1 MALGMN
7 TTPTRPIRSP
17 ARRLARGSIVINTAI
32 ALSLIVITLV
42 GAELGYQFYLKRE
55 LQKTADLAALAGA
68 QKLGQS
74 GGTSACGSAELA
86 ARANAV
92 KNFAGIV
99 LTEAIC
105 GHWDPTK
112 VTPVSTDCFAGTDD
126 HFSPLAP
133 PENAFRVRIKP
144 PSSTLLPFFTG
155 NRTICVQAVA
165 AQRQPLASLTIRST
179 LLTVDP
185 TQVSLLNSVFGGL
198 LGGSLSLDIAGWR
211 GLVNTNIK
219 LLSFLDQLGIDLG
232 IGAGKYD
239 QVLGTDVSVGVLI
252 QAMINAL
259 QKSGATATA
268 AIQALGLIQA
278 AAEISPT
285 VVKLGDLLDVQTGS
299 DAAGL
304 NLDLQLFQ
312 LLQGVVQVANGKNA
326 LVASV
331 PLTIPGVLSV
341 TANIQVIE
349 PPQISAVGDPR
360 LAKLDPTGPNQIY
373 VRTAQIRTLIS
384 VELPALN
391 GVTSLLNAVTTL
403 VSPVTTLL
411 NNLLSFKLN
420 LLSDVLGCVI
430 ACTEDVTD
438 VDILPAPI
446 RLDINLDA
454 GGGESR
460 VNNFSCPADAKT
472 LSVQTSTAA
481 AQLRIG
487 KMGTSTAD
495 AKSKVFASNA
505 PPAVAPV
512 PVIDI
517 GLLKCTRLLL
527 GLIPVECDEA
537 HRKAFYGGGLGLKA
551 DVPVAKSGASQTFV
565 NPPDLAD
572 LEQETPFLPVTS
584 LNIINSLTSTLDGLN
599 MLSVVTPT
607 GSPNGGLQNVLT
619 ALTNTLGTV
628 IGVLQDVVGSVLAPL
643 LDPLVNTLIR
653 DVLGAN
659 LAQTEVGG
667 RLTCDGSAEL
677 VY

>member
-1 MALGMN
+1 MSKPSNARHERNRLEA
-7 TTPTRPIRSP
+7 RS
-17 ARRLARGSIVINTAI
+17 RGRSRGSVLVNTLI
-32 ALSLIVITLV
+32 ALSLIVITLI
-42 GAELGYQFYLKRE
+42 GTELGYLFFLKRE
-55 LQKTADLAALAGA
+55 FQKTADLAALAAA
-68 QKLGQS
+68 QALKP
-74 GGTSACGSAELA
+74 GSCTEATA
-86 ARANAV
+86 AAIANAAQNLPTGFTLSASDV
-92 KNFAGIV
+92 
-99 LTEAIC
+99 TC
-105 GHWDPTK
+105 GRWDPSTRPAQPHFGPLTGSEK
-112 VTPVSTDCFAGTDD
+112 YNAVRVTIARTPPLL
-126 HFSPLAP
+126 FSSIP
-133 PENAFRVRIKP
+133 
-144 PSSTLLPFFTG
+144 G
-155 NRTICVQAVA
+155 NQARPISVEALA
-165 AQRQPLASLTIRST
+165 AQRHPMASLTIRST

-185 TQVSLLNSVFGGL
+185 TQASLLNAVFGGL
-198 LGGSLSLDIAGWR
+198 LGGSLSLDVAGWR

-219 LLSFLDQLGIDLG
+219 LLGFLDQLGIDLG

-239 QVLGTDVSVGVLI
+239 QVLGTDVRVGVLI

-285 VVKLGDLLDVQTGS
+285 VVKLGDLLGVQTGS

-331 PLTIPGVLSV
+331 PLTVPGALSV
-341 TANIQVIE
+341 TANIRVIE
-349 PPQISAVGDPR
+349 PPQISAVGDPT

-391 GVTSLLNAVTTL
+391 GVSNLLNAVTTL

-420 LLSDVLGCVI
+420 LLDDVLGCLI
-430 ACTEDVTD
+430 ACTKDVTD

-472 LSVQTSTAA
+472 LSAQTTTAA

-505 PPAVAPV
+505 PPTVAPV

-517 GLLKCTRLLL
+517 GSLQCTRLLL

-572 LEQETPFLPVTS
+572 MEQETPFLPVS
-584 LNIINSLTSTLDGLN
+584 SQNIINSLTSTLGGLN
-599 MLSVVTPT
+599 MLSVITPT

-628 IGVLQDVVGSVLAPL
+628 IGALQDIVKGVLSPL